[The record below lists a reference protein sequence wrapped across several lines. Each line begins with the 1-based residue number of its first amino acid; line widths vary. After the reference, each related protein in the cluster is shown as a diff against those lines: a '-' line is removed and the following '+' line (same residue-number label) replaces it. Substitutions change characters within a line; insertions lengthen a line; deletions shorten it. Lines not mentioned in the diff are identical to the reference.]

1 MDSRDGRVSSISAIV
16 CLYRLFVHS
25 LRTNARSAEHSAM
38 EKLLS
43 ELQAHTLSF
52 AFLKPVNADEVPDY
66 YDVIKEPM
74 GKPLLRFV
82 LVHNLTS
89 DS

>member
-1 MDSRDGRVSSISAIV
+1 MDSRDGRVSSLSAIV
-16 CLYRLFVHS
+16 RSYYLFVRS

-74 GKPLLRFV
+74 GESLLQF
-82 LVHNLTS
+82 L
-89 DS
+89 

>member
-1 MDSRDGRVSSISAIV
+1 
-16 CLYRLFVHS
+16 
-25 LRTNARSAEHSAM
+25 M

-52 AFLKPVNADEVPDY
+52 AFLKPVNAEEVPDY

-74 GKPLLRFV
+74 GVFSASASPPHV
-82 LVHNLTS
+82 S
-89 DS
+89 PG

>member
-1 MDSRDGRVSSISAIV
+1 MDPSDGRPVSTKPTVNHSQHSP
-16 CLYRLFVHS
+16 LRS

-74 GKPLLRFV
+74 GKLPLPLS
-82 LVHNLTS
+82 LYIT
-89 DS
+89 